1 VRAWHRLYP
10 ICRQDGGSK
19 FRGMKSPEY
28 REVIKTEVYGELM
41 RNDLGKDLTVSDE
54 EINN

>member
-1 VRAWHRLYP
+1 MSSDLK
-10 ICRQDGGSK
+10 ICRSVENHFSRD
-19 FRGMKSPEY
+19 EY